1 MGTWTL
7 LHDTTE
13 KSLKEWGMTHCVI
26 TEQSL
31 SMGTF
36 TASLP
41 GSMLGTLPW
50 SYEDAITLKLDGVVK
65 WKGVALSPRRQGAGN
80 GEMIQLRFG
89 DPWYY
94 LTQGQYLQPWFL
106 AETHQTQQSS
116 NVALFAEITS
126 GVGWLGINV
135 GQQITTLIG
144 LANTYFGGGVMQM
157 GDLIGDGF
165 TARPI
170 PQRGQ
175 NMTYEAALRQVLS
188 WAPDVIQQWDYSTSP
203 PKIHF
208 VKRAAATARTY
219 SFADGGV
226 TMAQEFMRRDDLVL
240 RGIQITYLGRDAN
253 GNVTS
258 IQDQA
263 GETTGSRILRS
274 TIDLGGSAGGAAA
287 VTPQT
292 VPQKSRDYTV
302 VSEAIDV
309 SSADWWFE
317 YGDTGAA
324 SADDIF
330 VGAGSNIQFA
340 PNAPENAGASDLGGC
355 GLQWLSGGIPKT
367 RLAATTRVALVTGY
381 LIITTVTNEEDEA
394 SPILSTTKK
403 ERRIIKMLVPVTKLQ
418 GEYTQVISEAYTIA
432 NGTTAAMM
440 SGSFTSTNVAAQLL
454 AAWGM
459 AQYDGSLRI
468 VKDECDEDV
477 RPGDVINV
485 SGGMAEWEAMR
496 TQVHSVT
503 RELDTG
509 TTIID
514 TGSATHLGIDE
525 YISQLRLNR
534 MRNMVPASDIEQ
546 QAKGEPIAEEPSAES
561 LDDLVGP
568 GSIKYSVLLG
578 PQELEVTRAESFFKQ
593 DLKDET
599 EPSVSLKDTES
610 GDEVKMTPGAT
621 TTSNATG
628 GKSVKQTPD
637 KIEITNDGGD
647 RITISLEDGI
657 QIYKG
662 GTEIKLDADNGLTIT
677 KDGKTTQLDVMK
689 LLHDDGAG
697 GTAELTDT
705 ALTIAASGGASATIG
720 AGDLTLEDGSDNS
733 TEISPAHVL
742 LTESGGTINSITGE
756 QMAMTNE
763 SYTGTYEAGAISL
776 DDTIRDVSIAPGTV
790 SASRDSYTATMAD
803 ELGFQHDDGSGTSK
817 LNSYTGVDL
826 SKSGGTVVITPQA
839 DKAVELRK
847 TDGCGE
853 DDAGEP
859 VKTQAHV
866 LRSQE
871 EIAP

>member
-7 LHDTTE
+7 LYDTTE
-13 KSLKEWGMTHCVI
+13 KSLKEWGLTHCVI

-36 TASLP
+36 TAALP

-50 SYEDAITLKLDGVVK
+50 SYEDPITLKLDGVVK

-80 GEMIQLRFG
+80 SEMIQLRFG

-144 LANTYFGGGVMQM
+144 LANNYFGGGVMQM
-157 GDLIGDGF
+157 GDLIGDGY

-188 WAPDVIQQWDYSTSP
+188 WAPDVIQQWDYSTTP

-208 VKRAAATARTY
+208 VKRAAATVRTY
-219 SFADGGV
+219 SFADGSV
-226 TMAQEFMRRDDLVL
+226 MMSQDFMKRDDLVL

-302 VSEAIDV
+302 VSESIDV

-324 SADDIF
+324 SADDIA
-330 VGAGSNIQFA
+330 VGTASSIQFA
-340 PNAPENAGASDLGGC
+340 PNAPENAGFSDLGGC

-367 RLAATTRVALVTGY
+367 RLAANTRVALVTGY
-381 LIITTVTNEEDEA
+381 LTIRTVTNEDEDA
-394 SPILSTTKK
+394 APILTTTQK

-440 SGSFTSTNVAAQLL
+440 ASTFTSTNVAAQLL
-454 AAWGM
+454 AAWGV
-459 AQYDGSLRI
+459 AQYDGSLRV
-468 VKDECDEDV
+468 VKDECDEAV
-477 RPGDVINV
+477 KLGDVINV
-485 SGGMAEWEAMR
+485 TGGLTEWETMK
-496 TQVHSVT
+496 TQVHSIS
-503 RELDTG
+503 REIDTG
-509 TTIID
+509 TTTIE
-514 TGSATHLGIDE
+514 TGSASHLGIDE

-534 MRNMVPASDIEQ
+534 MRNVVPASDIDQ

-578 PQELEVTRAESFFKQ
+578 PQELEITRAESAYKV
-593 DLKDET
+593 DMTAET
-599 EPSVSLKDTES
+599 EPVVSVKDTET
-610 GDEVKMTPGAT
+610 GDEVKLTPGAT
-621 TTSNATG
+621 TLDNDSGSATN
-628 GKSVKQTPD
+628 KQTPA
-637 KIEITNDGGD
+637 KIELTNDSGD
-647 RITISLEDGI
+647 SVTLSIEHGL
-657 QIYKG
+657 QIYKSG
-662 GTEIKLDADNGLTIT
+662 KEIKLDTDGGLTIT
-677 KDGKTTQLDVMK
+677 QDGKTTQLDLLQ
-689 LLHDDGAG
+689 LLHDNGGGNTNSVTDEQIVISSSG
-697 GTAELTDT
+697 GTTIIEAAETSVSS
-705 ALTIAASGGASATIG
+705 SG
-720 AGDLTLEDGSDNS
+720 NS
-733 TEISPAHVL
+733 TAITPAQVL
-742 LTESGGTINSITGE
+742 LTESGGSTNSLTGE
-756 QMAMTNE
+756 QMVINAE
-763 SYTGTYEAGAISL
+763 SATGIYGASSLSQVSGSNSAELDTGGLTITQGDDTSQVTAEGGFKNTVSGGYGQLNGYTGL
-776 DDTIRDVSIAPGTV
+776 D
-790 SASRDSYTATMAD
+790 
-803 ELGFQHDDGSGTSK
+803 
-817 LNSYTGVDL
+817 LNI
-826 SKSGGTVVITPQA
+826 SGGTVVITPQA
-839 DKAVELRK
+839 DKAVELRD
-847 TDGCGE
+847 TDVCDE

-859 VKTQAHV
+859 VKAHALV
-866 LRSQE
+866 LRSLPE
-871 EIAP
+871 LTP